1 MTGHEVT
8 TAGDPATRRRGLWPA
23 LLVAAAAFL
32 VLGVLAGWLWSQ
44 LAHPPE
50 YTLYRR
56 SYAYYTSEAEFG
68 HAFDMDLT
76 FAWIGAVGGLLG
88 GIGLGW
94 RYWRLGWVVAALS
107 ALAAGGAALVAWR
120 AGVLL
125 GPETLRASV
134 ADARVGDTFPGPVA
148 LGTRS
153 ILLTWPVA
161 ALLGVMVSVWLR
173 APRDE
178 VPAGSW
184 TVDSV

>member
-1 MTGHEVT
+1 MTGLDLM
-8 TAGDPATRRRGLWPA
+8 TARDPVTRRRTPWPPI
-23 LLVAAAAFL
+23 LIAAAGFL

-56 SYAYYTSEAEFG
+56 TYAYYSSEAEFG
-68 HAFDMDLT
+68 HAFEMDLT
-76 FAWIGAVGGLLG
+76 FAAIAAVGGIVG
-88 GIGLGW
+88 GLALGW
-94 RYWRLGWVVAALS
+94 RYWRLGWAVAALA
-107 ALAAGGAALVAWR
+107 ALAALGAAVVAWQ

-125 GPETLRASV
+125 GPESVHASA
-134 ADARVGDTFPGPVA
+134 ADARVGDTFSGPVG

-178 VPAGSW
+178 VTAGSW